1 MRLLPEMS
9 REKKA
14 AIIVQARMQSTRLPG
29 KVMKD
34 LGGRPMLEFMIERI
48 KKCKLKYELIIATSK
63 SKSDDIIQDLC
74 TSLKVTVVRGSEDD
88 VLDRYVMAAKQV
100 KSSVIVR
107 LTGDCPF
114 IEPEIIDRVVEEYF
128 NQNFDYVSNCYPPS
142 FPDGLDVEVF
152 SLRSLLLESEKCTDK
167 SHREHVT
174 QWMQESGECSIGNIR
189 NPEDLSITDGR

>member
-48 KKCKLKYELIIATSK
+48 KKCNLKYELIIATSK

-74 TSLKVTVVRGSEDD
+74 TSLNVTVVRGSEDD
-88 VLDRYVMAAKQV
+88 VLDRYVLAAKQV

-128 NQNFDYVSNCYPPS
+128 SQNFDYVSNCYPPS

-152 SLRSLLLESEKCTDK
+152 SLRSLLLASEKCTDK
-167 SHREHVT
+167 NHRIV
-174 QWMQESGECSIGNIR
+174 
-189 NPEDLSITDGR
+189 